1 MTSEIR
7 DRVRKILAEVKPLA
21 AEYYRLTGKP
31 LGVTGEVGEMEV
43 ADLFNMELTP
53 AREFGI
59 YARRGNERVQI
70 KARARDPKIKRLGRM
85 SRVSIDKPCD
95 CDTVMLAVLDI
106 ETLNVAEV
114 WEAPY
119 SMVVEELRRKGPK
132 GNKARER
139 GQLAVSKFISMARRT
154 WPDEGARAI

>member
-1 MTSEIR
+1 M
-7 DRVRKILAEVKPLA
+7 AEVKPLA
-21 AEYYRLTGKP
+21 AEYYKLTGKH
-31 LGVTGEVGEMEV
+31 LGVTGEIGEMEV
-43 ADLFNMELTP
+43 ADLFRMELTP
-53 AREFGI
+53 AGETGI
-59 YARRGNERVQI
+59 DARRGNERVQI
-70 KARARDPKIKRLGRM
+70 KTRARDPKRPQDKEPWPNVAL
-85 SRVSIDKPCD
+85 SVDKPCG

-119 SMVVEELRRKGPK
+119 SKVVEELRQKGPK